1 MGAARDGMLRRLS
14 RRVSVILLAL
24 LIASGVGLLAFA
36 PTASADHDSVDWS
49 RYWSSPFDGRHQ
61 FYPNVF
67 TDQQGALYFFQF
79 DSNPSNGNTN
89 VTVAKYVTRGTS
101 GNPERQFS
109 RVVNPTLPN
118 VVAVGSPYGFAMPP
132 SVAMDHN
139 GELYVAWAD
148 TAQNIYVSKSLDGGQ
163 TWGAPSQV
171 DSTIANY
178 DDYVPAIV
186 AVPNGDLFVVW
197 LQIWFPG
204 NLRSLAVARS
214 TDGGLS
220 WIGRTNITTGA
231 DYYTHDLAADSSGRL
246 HLVYTSY
253 VSPPPN
259 FQANYTRSDDGTT
272 WSTAVRLDGGTRG
285 LYPAIATDA
294 SDRIH
299 VLWYDGRQSPGGIPT
314 YWYRRSDDRG
324 ATWTMEMPVS
334 QGRYPTGGATVP
346 TLAVHRDTVIAGW
359 YVVTGSLTLGY
370 ATSSDG
376 GDLWNP
382 ERAAEFGTTANS
394 VVLGADENGTFYAG
408 FFYFSGFSGNFD
420 IGYSIWDGPPSVPT
434 ITDIARATGRL
445 TVSWTGSPEGDVA
458 GYRLWRSTDG
468 VTYELAGTFD
478 STTRSYADSG
488 LAAGVYWYR
497 VTSFDSR
504 GTSSHDS
511 DPKSASVGLSLS
523 EEIANLQDQLAAMED
538 QSSQEATALRARID
552 ALQNQLN
559 ATQGQSLLNTI
570 LLVIVILLLV
580 FMFLQFRR
588 RSMMAP
594 RMPVQPTSPTA
605 PMTPSW
611 QPPPGPPTPPQP
623 SKPPET
629 GFPEE
634 QL

>member
-1 MGAARDGMLRRLS
+1 MLRRRS
-14 RRVSVILLAL
+14 RLVSVILLAL
-24 LIASGVGLLAFA
+24 LIASGAGLFAFA
-36 PTASADHDSVDWS
+36 PTATADHDTIDWS
-49 RYWSSPFDGRHQ
+49 RHWPSPIDSRNQ

-67 TDQQGALYFFQF
+67 TDQKGGLYFFQF
-79 DSNPSNGNTN
+79 DSNPVNGNTN

-109 RVVNPTLPN
+109 SIVNPTLPN
-118 VVAVGSPYGFAMPP
+118 VVAVGNYYGIAMPP
-132 SVAMDHN
+132 SAAMDHN
-139 GELYVAWAD
+139 GALYVAWAD
-148 TAQNIYVSKSLDGGQ
+148 TAQNVYVSKSSDGGQ
-163 TWGAPSQV
+163 TWGAPSRV
-171 DSTIANY
+171 DSTIPNY
-178 DDYVPAIV
+178 ADYGPAIV

-197 LQIWFPG
+197 LQIWLPS

-214 TDGGLS
+214 TDAGLS
-220 WIGRTNITTGA
+220 WIGRTNVTTGA
-231 DYYTHDLAADSSGRL
+231 DYFTHDLAADSFGGL
-246 HLVYTSY
+246 HFVYTSY

-259 FQANYTRSDDGTT
+259 YQANYTRSDDGTT
-272 WSTAVRLDGGTRG
+272 WSAAVQLDGGTRG
-285 LYPAIATDA
+285 FFPAIATDA

-299 VLWYDGRQSPGGIPT
+299 VLWYDVRQSPGGIPT

-334 QGRYPTGGATVP
+334 QGRYPTGAAGLP
-346 TLAVHRDTVIAGW
+346 TLAVHGDTVIAGW
-359 YVVTGSLTLGY
+359 YVFTGILTLGY
-370 ATSSDG
+370 ATSPDG
-376 GDLWNP
+376 GDLWHP
-382 ERAAEFGTTANS
+382 ERAAEFETS
-394 VVLGADENGTFYAG
+394 VYAVTLAADENGTFYAG
-408 FFYFSGFSGNFD
+408 FYYSSGFNID
-420 IGYSIWDGPPSVPT
+420 IGFSIWDGPPSVPT
-434 ITDIARATGRL
+434 ITDIARATGSL

-468 VTYELAGTFD
+468 VSYELAGTFD

-538 QSSQEATALRARID
+538 QSSQEAAALRARID

-559 ATQGQSLLNTI
+559 ATQGQTLLNTI

-580 FMFLQFRR
+580 FMFLQSRR

-611 QPPPGPPTPPQP
+611 QPPPGTPTPPQP
-623 SKPPET
+623 SRPPET